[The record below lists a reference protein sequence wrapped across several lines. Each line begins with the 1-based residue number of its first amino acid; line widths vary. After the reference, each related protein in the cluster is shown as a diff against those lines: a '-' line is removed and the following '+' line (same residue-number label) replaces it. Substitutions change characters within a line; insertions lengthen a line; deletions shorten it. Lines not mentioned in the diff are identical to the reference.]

1 MIKKISLF
9 ILCALLT
16 ACTDNGILLR
26 SNGKNYSS
34 GKTNGIYKI
43 GMPYQIN
50 GQWYYPK
57 EDLNYKEIG
66 IASWY
71 GPDFHNGIT
80 ANGEKYDMYAMTAA
94 HRTLPLPSIVKVT
107 NLENGR
113 SVIVRVNDRGPFVN
127 NRIIDVSKTAAEA
140 LGFQNSGT
148 TQVRVEYLKEES
160 LALKQRIL
168 DNGGKIVGGSEAEST
183 PPQATVRNVP
193 EVKEITQPEEGYF
206 IQVGSFSDKE
216 NALRVSGDLSAI
228 TPVRLGEV
236 QVRDTVFYRVRLG
249 PFTDAEEAV
258 SVLDKVREKHPT
270 ARVIQ
275 EVKK

>member
-1 MIKKISLF
+1 MIRKIFTFILF
-9 ILCALLT
+9 ISLT

-34 GKTNGIYKI
+34 EKTNGVYKI

-50 GQWYYPK
+50 GRWYHPS

-127 NRIIDVSKTAAEA
+127 NRIIDVSKSAAEA
-140 LGFQNSGT
+140 LGFQTLGT

-160 LALKQRIL
+160 LALKKRIL
-168 DNGGKIVGGSEAEST
+168 DNGGKIVGGSSENT
-183 PPQATVRNVP
+183 PLPQNIQKVP
-193 EVKEITQPEEGYF
+193 EIKEITQPEEGYF

-216 NALRVSGDLSAI
+216 NAWRVSNDLSSV
-228 TPVRLGEV
+228 TPVRLGEI
-236 QVRDTVFYRVRLG
+236 QVRDTIFYRVRLG
-249 PFTDAEEAV
+249 PFSEAQEAV
-258 SVLDKVREKHPT
+258 SVLDRVREKYPS
-270 ARVIQ
+270 ARIIQ